1 MNLLLRELKA
11 NRRSLLIWALAL
23 ALLNL
28 LMMALYP
35 AFAEDAE
42 QLEGYIDMFPEE
54 FTRIFG
60 LDKLNMAEPIGF
72 YAVEAYFM
80 VILFGSMF
88 AAIVGTTV
96 LSKEESEKTIE
107 FLLAKPIS
115 RSYVVTGKVLAVLA
129 MLLIFNLIIAAA
141 TVVSFEIFVSEYSR
155 TELAR
160 LLIAPLIGQLA
171 FAGLGLLLSV
181 FLARRRAAISA
192 GIGLVLGLYF
202 LNVIANLTDKLDF
215 LRFLSPFWYIEAAD
229 IVDDGFVPWKLALM
243 LGVVAATVA
252 ATYWTYNQKDIT
264 I

>member
-1 MNLLLRELKA
+1 MNLLLRELKT
-11 NRRSLLIWALAL
+11 NRRSLLIWTAIL

-28 LMMALYP
+28 MMMALFP
-35 AFAEDAE
+35 SFAADAE
-42 QLEGYIDMFPEE
+42 QLEGYIDVFPEE
-54 FTRIFG
+54 FSRIFG
-60 LDKLNMAEPIGF
+60 LDKLNMTEPIGF
-72 YAVEAYFM
+72 YSVEAYFM
-80 VILFGSMF
+80 VVLFGSMF
-88 AAIVGTTV
+88 AAMLGTTM
-96 LSKEESEKTIE
+96 LSKEEDEKTIE
-107 FLLAKPIS
+107 FLLAKPVS
-115 RSYVVTGKVLAVLA
+115 RSQVVTGKVLAVL
-129 MLLIFNLIIAAA
+129 MLLVILNLVIAAV
-141 TVVSFEIFVSEYSR
+141 TVASFEIFVSGYSR
-155 TELAR
+155 AELAR
-160 LLIAPLIGQLA
+160 LLIAPFIGQLA

-229 IVDDGFVPWKLALM
+229 IVEDGFVPWKLALM